1 MKQINYI
8 LVNETG
14 NETAV
19 RAIHN
24 STVSELRYHSIIVVA
39 PRKWQV
45 PGSKERRELLDQLVF
60 LRRHNPYAK
69 ILGVSEVDPSAS
81 HAPVRVNPEMNA
93 LRREMSDLP

>member
-14 NETAV
+14 SETAV
-19 RAIHN
+19 RAIHC
-24 STVSELRYHSIIVVA
+24 STVSELRYHSNIVVA

-45 PGSKERRELLDQLVF
+45 PGSKERKELLDQLVF
-60 LRRHNPYAK
+60 LRRHYPDAK
-69 ILGVSEVDPSAS
+69 ILGVSEVDTSSSYAPIKVSA
-81 HAPVRVNPEMNA
+81 AMNA